1 MKMISLAHRMSRPVR
16 LVRRAFMILGFFLV
30 ASDSLAVSV
39 RPIVKSGI
47 ILSIDQQ
54 SQTVSMSAAVGAT
67 PILVGWNK
75 HTRFLQNGA
84 AVASSAL
91 LGGTRVE
98 ARYFQPFFGKKMA
111 TQICWKS
118 NVSAPAPTTA
128 SQSR

>member
-1 MKMISLAHRMSRPVR
+1 MKFISLARQISHSGR
-16 LVRRAFMILGFFLV
+16 LMRFAFLV
-30 ASDSLAVSV
+30 LGLFLIVSDSLAVSV

-54 SQTVSMSAAVGAT
+54 RQTVSMSAADSAT
-67 PILVGWNK
+67 PFLVGWNK

-84 AVASSAL
+84 EVASSAL

-118 NVSAPAPTTA
+118 NLNAPAPTTA